1 MEGCKLIRKAPCR
14 ICGKWFTPNPRLGKR
29 QKTCGDPDCK
39 KKWHTRK
46 CAEWNKKNPE
56 YFKANYLSKKITA
69 AQKSKDENNFSQKNP
84 LTSLGLPQRYV
95 QEVIGVQLLVIIE
108 YFGRLL
114 SKHVQEVIRV

>member
-1 MEGCKLIRKAPCR
+1 MKKVIKKAPCR

-29 QKTCGDPDCK
+29 QKTCGGSECK
-39 KKWHTRK
+39 KKWHTKK

-69 AQKSKDENNFSQKNP
+69 AQKSKDENNSPLEKP

-108 YFGRLL
+108 YFGGLL
-114 SKHVQEVIRV
+114 AKHVQEVIRV

>member
-29 QKTCGDPDCK
+29 QKTCGKPDCK
-39 KKWHTRK
+39 RKWHTK
-46 CAEWNKKNPE
+46 NCAEWNKKNTE
-56 YFKANYLSKKITA
+56 YFKSIYLDKKITA
-69 AQKSKDENNFSQKNP
+69 AKKSKDENNPPVEKP

-108 YFGRLL
+108 YLGRLL
-114 SKHVQEVIRV
+114 LKRVQEVIRV